1 MMSKFWSTAVRRTEP
16 YVPGEQLNQP
26 DILKLNTNENPYP
39 PSPKVLDAIREELGS
54 HLNRYPSPTADAL
67 KEEIAA
73 YHDLKKE
80 QVFLGNGSDEILAF
94 SFMAFF
100 EPGKTI
106 RFPAVSYSF
115 YPVYAKLFD
124 IPYEE
129 VELNEDFSITS
140 VDFFQSEGGV
150 VFPNPNAPTSIYL
163 GFDEVRAITEN
174 NLDQV
179 VIVDEA
185 YVDFAE
191 KSAVSLLDAFDN
203 LLIVQTM
210 SKSRSLAGLR
220 IGFAMGHPALIE
232 GLTRIKDSFNS
243 YTLDRLAIAGAIA
256 AIRDRD
262 YFADTVAKIIRT
274 REWTSKA
281 LRGRGFNVL
290 PSQANFLLVSHPEW
304 AAEDLYS
311 RLKRMS
317 VLVRYFAKPKIS
329 NNLRITIGSK
339 EDMKLFIEKLDDIM
353 SE

>member
-1 MMSKFWSTAVRRTEP
+1 MSKFWSTAVQRTEP
-16 YVPGEQLNQP
+16 YVPGEQLNEP

-39 PSPKVLDAIREELGS
+39 PSSKVLDAIREELGN
-54 HLNRYPSPTADAL
+54 HLNRYPSPTAEAL
-67 KEEIAA
+67 KAEIAA
-73 YHDLKKE
+73 YHGLDKE

-129 VELNEDFSITS
+129 VELNEDFSIS
-140 VDFFQSEGGV
+140 SADFFQSEGGV
-150 VFPNPNAPTSIYL
+150 IFPNPNAPTSIYL
-163 GFDEVRAITEN
+163 GLDKVRAIAEN
-174 NLDQV
+174 NPDQV

-191 KSAVSLLDAFDN
+191 NSAVSLIDDFDN

-262 YFADTVAKIIRT
+262 YFAETVAKIIRT
-274 REWTSKA
+274 RESTSKA
-281 LRGRGFNVL
+281 LGDRGFHVL

-304 AAEDLYS
+304 TAESLYS
-311 RLKRMS
+311 SLKEAG

-329 NNLRITIGSK
+329 NHLRITIGSE
-339 EDMKLFIEKLDDIM
+339 EDMQLFVVKLDNIL
-353 SE
+353 SQ